1 MGKIESDFDCPSDYL
16 PQKLDLN
23 HIGLSNLFNIAAIE
37 IDNYLIRG
45 NELHTFVGY
54 DGKQRTIQFDFR
66 PVARVGRILYN
77 APEPK
82 DSILGYD
89 PLVLLFLS
97 KIVAEET
104 GTEPKTIEEII
115 TPTRKLGLEFIKM
128 KELSREEQ
136 RKLANISV
144 KFSELARQY
153 WHYYNDNRR
162 FFAA

>member
-23 HIGLSNLFNIAAIE
+23 HMGLSSLFNFAAME

-45 NELHTFVGY
+45 NEPHTFVDY
-54 DGKQRTIQFDFR
+54 QGKQRTIQFDFR
-66 PVARVGRILYN
+66 PVARVGRILYSAVESKN
-77 APEPK
+77 L
-82 DSILGYD
+82 SNYD
-89 PLVLLFLS
+89 PTVLLLLS